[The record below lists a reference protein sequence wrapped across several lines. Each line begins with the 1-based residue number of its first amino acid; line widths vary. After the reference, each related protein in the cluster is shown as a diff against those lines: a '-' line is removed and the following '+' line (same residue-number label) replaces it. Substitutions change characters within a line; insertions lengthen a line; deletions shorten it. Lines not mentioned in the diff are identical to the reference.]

1 MVKLQDVYK
10 SGEQRKKIGK
20 CHSIA
25 LLAGS
30 RDRLLVFM
38 IAGVFSSCFE
48 IDLGG

>member
-1 MVKLQDVYK
+1 MVELQDVYK
-10 SGEQRKKIGK
+10 SGEQRKQIGK
-20 CHSIA
+20 CHSIV

-38 IAGVFSSCFE
+38 IGVFSSCFE